1 MCVPVYVCVLCTCN
15 IQYTADISE
24 SRGRRNAE
32 HGSPTSKTSFKC
44 PRLGSIC
51 SERPS
56 VCKPDRQDDD
66 GMFIQRIIRPSAP
79 SPVTL

>member
-1 MCVPVYVCVLCTCN
+1 MVVRMSNNQAHFSQHFFSPPSLM
-15 IQYTADISE
+15 
-24 SRGRRNAE
+24 GRRNAE